1 LTLSSCISK
10 SHQLQIRVT
19 PNEKSAIRRL
29 ARAAGLDVSSYV
41 LARAL
46 PATQGRFDGLLRA
59 LAEPHGRSYGLA
71 ELNYFLSALSGPELA
86 EAVGLVEWAVLE
98 ALPEHERNY
107 VAGMVELACAR
118 QDRAPPA
125 WTTVVRPLARPRFG
139 TELRSVRP
147 HLLRA
152 SPVPFKRRNIFIDAS
167 IGDRV

>member
-1 LTLSSCISK
+1 MTTK

-19 PNEKSAIRRL
+19 PTEKAAIRRL
-29 ARAAGLDVSSYV
+29 ASAAGRDVSSYV

-46 PATQGRFDGLLRA
+46 PAIQGRFEGLLRDLSA
-59 LAEPHGRSYGLA
+59 PHGRSYVLA
-71 ELNYFLSALSGPELA
+71 ELNDLLRALSGPELE
-86 EAVGLVEWAVLE
+86 EAVGTVDRSVLE
-98 ALPEHERNY
+98 SVPEYERNH
-107 VAGMVELACAR
+107 VAAMVELACAR
-118 QDRAPPA
+118 KARPPPE
-125 WTTVVRPLARPRFG
+125 WTTHVRPLTRPRFG

>member
-1 LTLSSCISK
+1 MATK

-46 PATQGRFDGLLRA
+46 PATQGRLDGLLRA
-59 LAEPHGRSYGLA
+59 LAEPHGRSYVLA
-71 ELNYFLSALSGPELA
+71 ELNDFLSAFSRPELA
-86 EAVGLVEWAVLE
+86 EAVGFVDRAVLE
-98 ALPEHERNY
+98 ALPEYERNY
-107 VAGMVELACAR
+107 VAAMVELACAR
-118 QDRAPPA
+118 KDRPPPA
-125 WTTVVRPLARPRFG
+125 WTTEVRPLARPRFG
-139 TELRSVRP
+139 TQLKSVRP